1 MIHGW
6 YDFFISLIILLIFA
20 ILIFGVPAILLYKY
34 LAGRVNDKSKINPL
48 TLGEINR
55 RADE

>member
-1 MIHGW
+1 MHSY

-20 ILIFGVPAILLYKY
+20 ILIFGLPAILLYKY
-34 LAGRVNDKSKINPL
+34 LTGRVNDTSKINPL

-55 RADE
+55 REDE